1 MRGNAGVRRAVAAI
15 VALALAL
22 AAAAGERQNVIMQIN
37 DDDPAHWRQALGTV
51 RNLVTEVGADNVRI
65 EIVVNGPGVQ
75 MLRFDSVVG
84 PQLSELARDGVQL
97 RACGNTLAA
106 HKLRPGDL
114 HASVEVVP
122 SGVVEILKRQQEGW
136 VYIKP

>member
-1 MRGNAGVRRAVAAI
+1 MRGIAGVRRAAAAI

-51 RNLVTEVGADNVRI
+51 RNLITEVGADHVQI

-84 PQLSELARDGVQL
+84 PQLSELTRDGVQL

-122 SGVVEILKRQQEGW
+122 SGVVEILKRQKEGW